1 MLVAVT
7 IFLTLLGICRIFIQE
22 EDLGTV
28 IVIRV
33 ESMSH
38 LEAMNVVHGLL
49 NFSEFVA
56 CAAPSEVKF
65 NGSLVRTF
73 WTQTN

>member
-1 MLVAVT
+1 MAVT

-38 LEAMNVVHGLL
+38 LEGWKVTKMTKM
-49 NFSEFVA
+49 
-56 CAAPSEVKF
+56 EVEIIK
-65 NGSLVRTF
+65 
-73 WTQTN
+73 